1 MIEYL
6 EDESVVCG
14 KVYRHI
20 NSGSDKANRIWVYS
34 NDLGEEYLAGD
45 KYSCQRKAS
54 QDLRAC
60 RLDLVVEYTA
70 VGSIHKFEFSDAFQ
84 SQNMNDLLRKLKYA
98 RGNAGQLEKEL
109 EEVREERNRLRR
121 MLGVIQEYIKEEQ

>member
-84 SQNMNDLLRKLKYA
+84 SQNMNDLLHKLKYA

>member
-98 RGNAGQLEKEL
+98 RGNAAQLEKEL

-121 MLGVIQEYIKEEQ
+121 MLGVIQEYIKEGL